1 MREANS
7 YNPWDYYY
15 RDARLKRVMDA
26 LNSDRF
32 CPGEPGLFNWLFYAI
47 LNYGDHYYH
56 LADLPSYIE
65 AQERAGIEYLN
76 QEEWSRK
83 AILNVARTGK
93 FSSDRT
99 VLEYAREI
107 WNIKRYMR
115 KDEKNM
121 RSLLLRTLSIC
132 GLVVSAG
139 VLSSSERRRPP
150 LLGDGICVGDQ
161 ALRRAYT
168 PNRPPHAPRIVGALR

>member
-1 MREANS
+1 
-7 YNPWDYYY
+7 
-15 RDARLKRVMDA
+15 VMDS

-56 LADLPSYIE
+56 LADLGSYIE
-65 AQERAGIEYLN
+65 EQERAATEYLN

-99 VLEYAREI
+99 ILEYAREI

-115 KDEKNM
+115 N
-121 RSLLLRTLSIC
+121 
-132 GLVVSAG
+132 
-139 VLSSSERRRPP
+139 SE
-150 LLGDGICVGDQ
+150 
-161 ALRRAYT
+161 
-168 PNRPPHAPRIVGALR
+168 